1 MLNLLVNELY
11 TFAYYGFTL
20 IFHLSDILCV
30 LSVLCGEITCN
41 FLSNLFGQ
49 PKNLINFANLLRN
62 NKKLII

>member
-1 MLNLLVNELY
+1 MSTYKLIKHEYLNKKKK
-11 TFAYYGFTL
+11 
-20 IFHLSDILCV
+20 LCV
-30 LSVLCGEITCN
+30 LGVLCGEITCN